1 MGAVAATWLLIN
13 SSRPAPVP
21 ASAISL
27 EIDAQAG
34 TATNISPDGRHVAY
48 GTLPAD
54 AVPSRIRVRSLSSF
68 DSRALAGTEGAIVR
82 GRFAAMVPGLVWSPD
97 SRSIVFVRPDALSR
111 VDVAS
116 GQTSELVKMPPGFL
130 SLGAWSKD
138 GVILFGRRRAIDASD
153 AGIWRLS
160 EAGGSPVQITELR
173 PGELTQRP
181 TGFLP
186 DGRRFLYVSYA
197 LDGQESVEVRVG
209 SIDRQPA
216 EQDSAVLLSADGP
229 PVYVPALD
237 RFGKPGATGYVLF
250 VRRGSLMAQAFD
262 PVKAT
267 FSETTPAQI
276 ASGVGPAV
284 HASDNGSVLYRP
296 GSGAEMP
303 QSDLIR
309 FDRKGTVLARV
320 GPTAAYNGVT
330 ALADGARLAVA
341 RRDTGQP
348 DHLFVVDLAR
358 GVFTRLNPG
367 TPGDFAAAA
376 APDHLLSYTY
386 SLEGVSRD
394 LWVRPANGVG
404 DARMLVASPYDKHAN
419 DWSPDGQFLMYDE
432 HVAGRAQD
440 LLLIRR
446 DGGAPIPFLTT
457 EADETFGQFSRDG
470 KWIAYRSTESSRSE
484 VFVRDFRPERT
495 PPYGAEKI
503 QISVAGGDK
512 PRWSRDGREI
522 FFLQGTSLMAVPF
535 KTGTPP
541 TVGVPVKLFEFRP
554 NSFVPYDVMPD
565 GSFIVNVQT
574 ESAQPV
580 PAALRVMV
588 NWEAMLSK

>member
-1 MGAVAATWLLIN
+1 
-13 SSRPAPVP
+13 
-21 ASAISL
+21 
-27 EIDAQAG
+27 
-34 TATNISPDGRHVAY
+34 
-48 GTLPAD
+48 
-54 AVPSRIRVRSLSSF
+54 
-68 DSRALAGTEGAIVR
+68 
-82 GRFAAMVPGLVWSPD
+82 
-97 SRSIVFVRPDALSR
+97 
-111 VDVAS
+111 
-116 GQTSELVKMPPGFL
+116 
-130 SLGAWSKD
+130 
-138 GVILFGRRRAIDASD
+138 
-153 AGIWRLS
+153 
-160 EAGGSPVQITELR
+160 
-173 PGELTQRP
+173 
-181 TGFLP
+181 
-186 DGRRFLYVSYA
+186 
-197 LDGQESVEVRVG
+197 
-209 SIDRQPA
+209 
-216 EQDSAVLLSADGP
+216 
-229 PVYVPALD
+229 
-237 RFGKPGATGYVLF
+237 
-250 VRRGSLMAQAFD
+250 
-262 PVKAT
+262 
-267 FSETTPAQI
+267 
-276 ASGVGPAV
+276 
-284 HASDNGSVLYRP
+284 
-296 GSGAEMP
+296 
-303 QSDLIR
+303 
-309 FDRKGTVLARV
+309 
-320 GPTAAYNGVT
+320 
-330 ALADGARLAVA
+330 
-341 RRDTGQP
+341 
-348 DHLFVVDLAR
+348 
-358 GVFTRLNPG
+358 
-367 TPGDFAAAA
+367 
-376 APDHLLSYTY
+376 
-386 SLEGVSRD
+386 
-394 LWVRPANGVG
+394 
-404 DARMLVASPYDKHAN
+404 MLVASPYDKHAN